1 MKPGKI
7 VAENVSRRFRVYP
20 QRHVTLKEAIVRRR
34 HLRPVEVWALR
45 DVSFEIEPGE
55 SVGFMGRN
63 GSGKTTLLR
72 RPRRCL
78 QADDAAGSRSAA
90 ASARCSSSE
99 PASTTTSPGR
109 DNIYLSASIYGLRK
123 REVDRRFDEIVE
135 FSELE
140 RFIDLPVR
148 TYSAGMYM
156 RLGFSIAV
164 NVDADILLLDE
175 VFAVGD
181 EAFQR
186 KCVNRILEFRRQ
198 GKTIAFVSHSGPAV
212 ERMCD
217 RALLLSQG
225 VVEYDGETGEAIRRY
240 QELLAGEEAP
250 AERAAGLSEWGTGE
264 ARVTDVRLEN
274 EAGEVTD
281 DFKPGDYVALR
292 MKVHSRAS
300 DRAAAPGD
308 RAPRCHRCAAQSR
321 GARPR
326 RARLGAGQPRTPRCA
341 STSSGFRSSR
351 GGSSSASR
359 SPTAPVTVGT
369 TGSRRRPSSR
379 SSRRERPT
387 ASCCSRAIG
396 RWIRP
401 RRPSERRRA
410 LRRLSRLSP
419 PDDDRVTA

>member
-1 MKPGKI
+1 MNAGTI

-45 DVSFEIEPGE
+45 DVSFRIEPGE

-72 RPRRCL
+72 LLAGVFRPTSGQLAVVGRVGSL
-78 QADDAAGSRSAA
+78 LELGAGFH
-90 ASARCSSSE
+90 
-99 PASTTTSPGR
+99 PDFTGR

-123 REVDRRFDEIVE
+123 QEVDRRLDSIIA

-164 NVDADILLLDE
+164 NVNADILLLDE

-186 KCVNRILEFRRQ
+186 KCVDRILEFKRQ
-198 GKTIAFVSHSGPAV
+198 GKTIAFVSHSGAAL

-217 RALLLSQG
+217 RAVLLRSGL
-225 VVEYDGETGEAIRRY
+225 VEYEGETSEAIRRY
-240 QELLAGEEAP
+240 QELLAGDEAP
-250 AERAAGLSEWGTGE
+250 AERAAGLQEWGTGE

-274 EAGEVTD
+274 AAGEVGE
-281 DFKPGDYVALR
+281 DFMPGDHVVLR
-292 MKVHSRAS
+292 LRVQNREAIDPPRLAIELRDVSGGLLSRAERDLGELGWHRKGEDADVRFDIQRLPLVEGRFQFNVS
-300 DRAAAPGD
+300 LTDGPRTRRYHSVEKAAEFSVIPQGEAHGFVLFEGDWSLKQTAPAV
-308 RAPRCHRCAAQSR
+308 RAPS
-321 GARPR
+321 GAPD
-326 RARLGAGQPRTPRCA
+326 A
-341 STSSGFRSSR
+341 S
-351 GGSSSASR
+351 
-359 SPTAPVTVGT
+359 
-369 TGSRRRPSSR
+369 
-379 SSRRERPT
+379 
-387 ASCCSRAIG
+387 
-396 RWIRP
+396 
-401 RRPSERRRA
+401 
-410 LRRLSRLSP
+410 
-419 PDDDRVTA
+419 

>member
-1 MKPGKI
+1 MNPGTI

-45 DVSFEIEPGE
+45 GVSFEIDPGE

-72 RPRRCL
+72 VL
-78 QADDAAGSRSAA
+78 AGVFKPTDGRLAVAGRVGSLLELGAGFHHDF
-90 ASARCSSSE
+90 
-99 PASTTTSPGR
+99 TGR
-109 DNIYLSASIYGLRK
+109 DNIYLSASIYGLR
-123 REVDRRFDEIVE
+123 RRDVDRRFDEIVE

-198 GKTIAFVSHSGPAV
+198 GKTIAFVSHSGPAI

-240 QELLAGEEAP
+240 QQLLAGEEAP

-264 ARVTDVRLEN
+264 ARVADVRLEN
-274 EAGEVTD
+274 ESGEVTD
-281 DFKPGDYVALR
+281 DFRPGDHVALR
-292 MKVHSRAS
+292 MTVDNRASIDPPLLAIELRDLTGALLSRAERDLGELGWETDS
-300 DRAAAPGD
+300 DAEVRFD
-308 RAPRCHRCAAQSR
+308 IPRLPLVEGRFQFSVSLTD
-321 GARPR
+321 GT
-326 RARLGAGQPRTPRCA
+326 RARRYHRVEKAAEFSVIPRGEAHGFVLFEGDWSLDQASPAVRTP
-341 STSSGFRSSR
+341 
-351 GGSSSASR
+351 SR
-359 SPTAPVTVGT
+359 SAD
-369 TGSRRRPSSR
+369 
-379 SSRRERPT
+379 
-387 ASCCSRAIG
+387 A
-396 RWIRP
+396 
-401 RRPSERRRA
+401 
-410 LRRLSRLSP
+410 
-419 PDDDRVTA
+419 